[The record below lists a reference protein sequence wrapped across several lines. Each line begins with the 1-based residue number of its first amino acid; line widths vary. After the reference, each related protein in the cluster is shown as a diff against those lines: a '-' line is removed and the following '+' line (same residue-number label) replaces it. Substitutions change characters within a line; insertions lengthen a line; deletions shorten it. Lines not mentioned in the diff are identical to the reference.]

1 MKKSI
6 VLFTIIAA
14 LLASCQQGPNR
25 KTLMTQNDSLQNVI
39 SEREAALNE
48 MISTMNFI
56 EDGFRA
62 INEAQ
67 GRINSSAAG
76 NEISR
81 KEAIASDMA
90 FINNTLANNKAEI
103 ERLKNEISKNK
114 SASAQLKQM
123 INKLQQQLVEKS
135 DEIAALRKVLA
146 GKELDIVQLDS
157 TVTVLAVQ
165 NADSRRTI
173 KRQENELNTVW
184 YAIGTKSE
192 LKEEKIL
199 RSGDVLQ
206 EQDANLDYFTKADKR
221 SLTTIPTNAKGA
233 KLLTIHPEGSYRLE
247 RDKNKEYVL
256 TITNPDKFWELSR
269 YLVIQVRL

>member
-1 MKKSI
+1 M
-6 VLFTIIAA
+6 
-14 LLASCQQGPNR
+14 
-25 KTLMTQNDSLQNVI
+25 
-39 SEREAALNE
+39 
-48 MISTMNFI
+48 
-56 EDGFRA
+56 
-62 INEAQ
+62 
-67 GRINSSAAG
+67 
-76 NEISR
+76 
-81 KEAIASDMA
+81 
-90 FINNTLANNKAEI
+90 
-103 ERLKNEISKNK
+103 
-114 SASAQLKQM
+114 
-123 INKLQQQLVEKS
+123 
-135 DEIAALRKVLA
+135 
-146 GKELDIVQLDS
+146 
-157 TVTVLAVQ
+157 
-165 NADSRRTI
+165 
-173 KRQENELNTVW
+173 NTVW